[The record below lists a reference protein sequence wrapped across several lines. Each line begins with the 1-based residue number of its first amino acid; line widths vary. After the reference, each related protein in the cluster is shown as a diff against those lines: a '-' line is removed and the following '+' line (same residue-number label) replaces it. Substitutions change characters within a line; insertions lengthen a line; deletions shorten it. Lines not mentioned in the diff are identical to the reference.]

1 MGFPR
6 KPAVELLDSDQ
17 GTPEEVA
24 SALRSISTV
33 NRWFGGN
40 RTHRLLLAR
49 AARGRSRVEVL
60 EVAAGF
66 AQPLATAALAL
77 SRRGIQVEA
86 TLLDL
91 NPSHFPPDWPP
102 SLPAPRLLPGNA
114 LAIPLPAKSVDVVS
128 CSLFLHHLAPEDA
141 LRFLREAL
149 RVARVAVVV
158 NDLRRTRTHYALA
171 LGRAPFDPSRLSRHD
186 GPVSVRQAHSFGEVR
201 AMLQAT
207 GRAFTLRRYFL
218 YRFGAYLH
226 AS

>member
-1 MGFPR
+1 M
-6 KPAVELLDSDQ
+6 LDSDQ

-40 RTHRLLLAR
+40 RLHRLLLGR
-49 AARGRSRVEVL
+49 AARGRTRLEVL

-66 AQPLATAALAL
+66 AEPLATAAQAL
-77 SRRGIQVEA
+77 GQRGVRVET

-91 NPSHFPPDWPP
+91 NPSHFPRDWPRN
-102 SLPAPRLLPGNA
+102 LPPPRLLSGNA

-141 LRFLREAL
+141 LRFLREGL

-171 LGRAPFDPSRLSRHD
+171 LLRAPFDPSRLSRHD
-186 GPVSVRQAHSFGEVR
+186 GPVSVRQAHSFREVR

-207 GRAFTLRRYFL
+207 GRPFTLRKHFL
-218 YRFGAYLH
+218 YRFGAYLD
-226 AS
+226 AF